1 MEPKPVNSL
10 RRLSKGKEM
19 NLHSMKLKEE
29 SITTLL
35 TTIKTNQ
42 KFEKLLIFS
51 LNSLQGFLSPPNK
64 DISINSDIILKFG
77 GVEVFHLI
85 SVNNIKREEI
95 LSLSG
100 DIFCKLISIN
110 DIFDKEKTKL
120 FAEKDG
126 HKAIIDILIKRKEI
140 KKDDALLLPFFKII
154 NALANIPQIIP
165 NLIEND
171 VVNALNIDSDDNIN
185 NNINYNKENIKIKLN
200 VLKQLSTQKI
210 GREYLIKNNY
220 CKKINNLVHNC
231 SSEKD
236 EESVLLGLSVIE
248 NLCRNEEGVKELR
261 DSGIFD

>member
-1 MEPKPVNSL
+1 MESQTTNDLKP
-10 RRLSKGKEM
+10 LSKGKEM

-29 SITTLL
+29 SISTLL
-35 TTIKTNQ
+35 TTLKANQ
-42 KFEKLLIFS
+42 KFEKLLIYF
-51 LNSLQGFLSPPNK
+51 LNSLQGFISPPNK
-64 DISINSDIILKFG
+64 DININSKIILKFG
-77 GVEVFHLI
+77 GVEIFHLI
-85 SVNNIKREEI
+85 SINNIKKEEI
-95 LSLSG
+95 LSLMG
-100 DIFCKLISIN
+100 DIFYKLISIN
-110 DIFDKEKTKL
+110 DICDKEMTKL

-126 HKAIIDILIKRKEI
+126 HKAIIDILLKRKEEN
-140 KKDDALLLPFFKII
+140 KDDALLLPFFKII

-200 VLKQLSTQKI
+200 VLKQISTQKF

-248 NLCRNEEGVKELR
+248 NLCKNEEDINELR
-261 DSGIFD
+261 SEPYI